1 MNNAALQSQ
10 IATNRRLV
18 QQDEIAQQDRAEAMA
33 AKDYKAA
40 YERKDTNALAE
51 LDAHYKDKLAPGG
64 IERAKSAAQ
73 GLIGQGQEA
82 KNMLVRSS
90 PTGAVAHEKI
100 GQLDAQAQGG
110 LRLASEAAEFMRA
123 TPGSQQED
131 IATHKLATTL
141 RAMDRGKEADYIES
155 GVAGVSI
162 GTDGIKRRQTRVG
175 ETLSAVKAELEQ
187 QARELQGQYGTM
199 PGTEIQDA
207 LQRVNAAIQQIST
220 LEQGVKKN
228 GVRLVGGS
236 QGPAANNAQ
245 FLKLQQQQQQGGG
258 GMQPVSAMPGMQPGQ
273 MLQLPGMGQQPQQPA
288 PSMRNGAINRQQPAA
303 GVPTK

>member
-1 MNNAALQSQ
+1 
-10 IATNRRLV
+10 
-18 QQDEIAQQDRAEAMA
+18 
-33 AKDYKAA
+33 
-40 YERKDTNALAE
+40 
-51 LDAHYKDKLAPGG
+51 
-64 IERAKSAAQ
+64 
-73 GLIGQGQEA
+73 
-82 KNMLVRSS
+82 
-90 PTGAVAHEKI
+90 
-100 GQLDAQAQGG
+100 
-110 LRLASEAAEFMRA
+110 MRA